1 MNDRSTVEQIK
12 DSTERNSRYAAVKAV
27 KDGNIYLT
35 PNGVFYWDMGLQKIL
50 LVMDMAKTLH
60 PEKFADLDMNAEV
73 REFYSTFFDYDLSEK
88 EATQILARE
97 DPS

>member
-1 MNDRSTVEQIK
+1 
-12 DSTERNSRYAAVKAV
+12 
-27 KDGNIYLT
+27 
-35 PNGVFYWDMGLQKIL
+35 
-50 LVMDMAKTLH
+50 
-60 PEKFADLDMNAEV
+60 MNAEV